1 MSKKLL
7 LLTAGFA
14 FSAWATAATA
24 ATAETGSRKDLQVF
38 NDISKTVTR
47 YVHFTVFDS
56 VDASVKDGVVTLT
69 GRVTM
74 PFKKDDIEKRVAKV
88 DGVREVRDEI
98 SVLPVSQFDDQ
109 LRLRLARAIYGQPG
123 FWLYG
128 RGAYPSIHIVVDHGH
143 VTLTGVVNN
152 DADRQMAGTTARQQ
166 FGVMSLKNDL
176 KTKQEV
182 KDALERS

>member
-1 MSKKLL
+1 MLRKLSAVAFGL
-7 LLTAGFA
+7 VLAAGA
-14 FSAWATAATA
+14 ASASALD
-24 ATAETGSRKDLQVF
+24 KQDLQLFKDIQKSVNHYAYF
-38 NDISKTVTR
+38 TIFDDIS
-47 YVHFTVFDS
+47 
-56 VDASVKDGVVTLT
+56 ASVKDGIVTLD
-69 GRVTM
+69 GHVTQ
-74 PFKKDDIEKRVAKV
+74 PFKREDIEKRVAKV
-88 DGVREVRDEI
+88 GGVVKVQDRI
-98 SVLPVSQFDDQ
+98 AVLPVSQFDDQ